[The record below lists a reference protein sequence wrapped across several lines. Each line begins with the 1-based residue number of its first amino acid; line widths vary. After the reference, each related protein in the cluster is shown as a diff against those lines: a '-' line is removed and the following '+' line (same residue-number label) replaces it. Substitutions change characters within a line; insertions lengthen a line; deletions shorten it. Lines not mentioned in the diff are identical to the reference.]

1 MSKKLIAVAS
11 AAALALAGLIAM
23 PTVATAVGPFAVSTS
38 VSDTLSR
45 AASSADGST
54 GDLELTILV
63 PSQDVL
69 RLNVMDLP
77 ANSTTGTL
85 LRFKVTTPL
94 GGAAVTA
101 TAAGGGAKLVTQA
114 QVTAGSLTT
123 ASGASTVSVTSDSN
137 GEVTVYAYTTST
149 SDSTVTFTSA
159 GSSKI
164 IYMKGVSGL
173 LNSYKLNFTASP
185 LNTAASGDISFTGTV
200 TDMFGNLIKGV
211 TSTSIRVNGIGGN
224 LSTNLTP
231 VDFAQNATTSVIT
244 FDIANRDTTGT
255 AAINLVMT
263 TVLTGTEGSPTKV
276 TAFGNPVG
284 TQFFNVNAVD
294 LSAQVTALT
303 AQVAALTAQLEGS
316 VTKDKYNKLAKRWNK
331 NNPRNKV
338 KLAN

>member
-11 AAALALAGLIAM
+11 AAALALTGLVVM
-23 PTVATAVGPFAVSTS
+23 PTVATAVGPFGVSTS

-45 AASSADGST
+45 AASTADGST

-69 RLNVMDLP
+69 RLNVMDVP
-77 ANSTTGTL
+77 ADSTTGTL

-149 SDSTVTFTSA
+149 SDSTVTFVSA
-159 GSSKI
+159 GSSKV

-185 LNTAASGDISFTGTV
+185 VDTAPGGDISFTGTV
-200 TDMFGNLIKGV
+200 TDMFGNVMKGV
-211 TSTSIRVNGIGGN
+211 TSTSLRVNGIGGN
-224 LSTNLTP
+224 LSTGLTQ

-244 FDIANRDTTGT
+244 FDIVNRDTTG
-255 AAINLVMT
+255 AAALNIVMT
-263 TVLTGTEGSPTKV
+263 TNLTATEGSPTKV

-284 TQFFNVNAVD
+284 TQFFTVNAID
-294 LSAQVTALT
+294 LSAQVTSLT
-303 AQVAALTAQLEGS
+303 AQVAALKA
-316 VTKDKYNKLAKRWNK
+316 DYNALAAKWNK
-331 NNPRNKV
+331 RVASKTAPKKKV
-338 KLAN
+338 ATK

>member
-38 VSDTLSR
+38 GSDSLTRGSG
-45 AASSADGST
+45 DGST

-69 RLNVMDLP
+69 RLDTGSNY
-77 ANSTTGTL
+77 ATSTTGTL

-224 LSTNLTP
+224 LSTGLTQ
-231 VDFAQNATTSVIT
+231 VDFEQNATTSVIT
-244 FDIANRDTTGT
+244 FDIVNRDTTGA

-263 TVLTGTEGSPTKV
+263 TALTATEGSPTKV

-284 TQFFNVNAVD
+284 TQFFTVNAVD

-303 AQVAALTAQLEGS
+303 AQVAALTA
-316 VTKDKYNKLAKRWNK
+316 DYNALAAKWNK
-331 NNPRNKV
+331 RVASKTAPKKAV
-338 KLAN
+338 ATK